1 MKKAILKAAVFIAV
15 FLLSVIVVGFFM
27 NQGNT
32 DMTAQMSRAVLPT
45 IGIMEQGQEIN
56 LMRGYVERMDTAGMR
71 ENITP
76 LDGQRQVDATI
87 HTYGC
92 KVGEIAYEVRSVDGS
107 RLIENTQVTQRTEK
121 GNDISISFRLKD
133 LIEAGEEYCLLF
145 RLTLEEGKEICYYTR
160 VIQADYALDQKL
172 DFITQFSEATL
183 DYDQLQKREFTRKLE
198 PNSDG
203 DNSTLARVN
212 IHSSARQVAWAGLPV
227 KRETQPEIQIREIA
241 PQTASAVLSYVV
253 SYPYND
259 RTVYAWVKEYYRV
272 RCTEDN
278 RYLLDYERT
287 AEQFFEETASSFTN
301 DKLSLGIVD
310 RNVEM
315 MESDGGSVFAFSQ
328 AGTLYSY
335 NIADNKMAKLFSFYD
350 EEGNDA
356 RTLYDGH
363 EYKILHVDETGN
375 VTFLVYGYMN
385 RGRHE
390 GRCGIQ
396 VCFYSSTLNVVEE
409 MAFLPYDKSGEILKA
424 EVDNL
429 AYVNGSNELYLILGG
444 DILCIRLE
452 NMENDVVARD
462 MDEGNYQVAGDGSMI
477 AWQQDGGETG
487 GSALVFMDLNSGK
500 ASRIEAGPGNRIRPL
515 GFMGEDLIY
524 GIASSA
530 DIAGDALGYAIFPM
544 HSVVICNF
552 SGEVLK
558 NYRQEDIYVT
568 SCEIEGNQ
576 INLGRVKRTESGFEE
591 TDPDQILYSDQVSGS
606 RNRAETAVTENVQ
619 TVVQIALQGQTDGKK
634 VLFLTPREVLF
645 EGNRDIVPETADGL
659 ERYYVYGKT
668 GVTDIFS
675 SPAAAAK
682 AAYEEAGTVAAED
695 GSYVFKR
702 DRLHTSNQIMA
713 LTARGIDEGESSLSV
728 CLDAILR
735 FEGKTSGSAQLLDS
749 GRDVMTILRSSLEGR
764 RILNLQ
770 GCSLS
775 MVLYY
780 PDREIPVLAV
790 LEDGSAVL
798 VTGFNEQNVVLMD
811 PGKGTVYKMGMNDAA
826 EWFSENGNRFVAYWK

>member
-32 DMTAQMSRAVLPT
+32 DMTAQMSRAALPT
-45 IGIMEQGQEIN
+45 IGIVEQGREIN
-56 LMRGYVERMDTAGMR
+56 LMRGYVERMNTAGMR

-76 LDGQRQVDATI
+76 LNGQRQVDATI

-133 LIEAGEEYCLLF
+133 LIEEGEEYCLLF

-203 DNSTLARVN
+203 DNSTLAKVN

-301 DKLSLGIVD
+301 DKLSLGIAD

-444 DILCIRLE
+444 SIFNLNLE
-452 NMENDVVARD
+452 NRESIIVAENLSESNYRVAD
-462 MDEGNYQVAGDGSMI
+462 DGSMI
-477 AWQQDGGETG
+477 VWQEDGGEFG
-487 GSALVFMDLNSGK
+487 GSSLAFMDLSTGRI
-500 ASRIEAGPGNRIRPL
+500 SRVDAGAGSRIRPL
-515 GFMGEDLIY
+515 GFMKEDLIY
-524 GIASSA
+524 GIASGA
-530 DIAGDALGYAIFPM
+530 DIREDSLGYTIFPM
-544 HSVVICNF
+544 YSIRIRDFEGNI
-552 SGEVLK
+552 LK
-558 NYRQEDIYVT
+558 NYQQEGIYVT
-568 SCEIEGNQ
+568 DCHISGNQ
-576 INLGRVKRTESGFEE
+576 IHLERVERTETGYAQTE
-591 TDPDQILYSDQVSGS
+591 PDQILYSDLTQDGINQV
-606 RNRAETAVTENVQ
+606 ETAVTEKAQ
-619 TVVQIALQGQTDGKK
+619 TVVQIAMRSQADGKK

-645 EGNRDIVPETADGL
+645 EGSREIALEPGRLL
-659 ERYYVYGKT
+659 ERYYVYGKK
-668 GVTDIFS
+668 GIVDIVS
-675 SPAAAAK
+675 SSAEAAQIAHENAGAAT
-682 AAYEEAGTVAAED
+682 ATD
-695 GSYVFKR
+695 GSYIYKR
-702 DRLHTSNQIMA
+702 DRLHTANQIMA
-713 LTARGIDEGESSLSV
+713 ITGRTAEEGESSLSV
-728 CLDAILR
+728 CLDAIL
-735 FEGKTSGSAQLLDS
+735 Q
-749 GRDVMTILRSSLEGR
+749 LEGR
-764 RILNLQ
+764 VQDSVARLETGMDVMSILKEGLDDRRILSLQ
-770 GCSLS
+770 GCGLDT
-775 MVLYY
+775 VLYY

-790 LEDGSAVL
+790 LQDGSAVL
-798 VTGFNEQNVVLMD
+798 ITGFNEQNVVIMD
-811 PGKGTVYKMGMNDAA
+811 PREGTVSKMGLNDAR
-826 EWFSENGNRFVAYWK
+826 EWFAENGNRFVAYG